1 MNDAPHLAIEAI
13 DLFERD
19 VRLRMPFRFGVV
31 TLTQAPQVLAR
42 VRVRLADGRQ
52 ATGMSAELLAP
63 KWFDKNA
70 ALSNEDNFDQLRLA
84 LATARQR
91 YLAGGADTA
100 FGHFANHYRP
110 HMAQGAALGLNPL
123 VANYGPALIDR
134 AVLDGLCRALQLPFQ
149 TVMQRNAAGVG
160 SSANFHDLCP
170 DLAGFGF
177 DAFLAGLQQASHIE
191 ARHTVGLVDPIT
203 RAEQTQRVDDGL
215 PETLQEVVAAYG
227 QRWFKLKVSGQLEA
241 DLQRLTQIAAVLDK
255 IPGGY
260 RSTLDGNE
268 QYDDVAGVV
277 ALWQRMQAE
286 PALRQL
292 CSSVVFIEQPIKRQA
307 ALSRPV
313 DELAAYKAVIIDES
327 DDTLDAFVRGREMG
341 YRGVSSKTCKGL
353 YKSIINRARCRLWN
367 QQAGW
372 AEGGAGSGEGG
383 GEGRG
388 GATGATGTASPAYLM
403 SAEDL
408 TIQAGLALQQD
419 LALVSLLG
427 ITHVERNGHHYVN
440 GMADLPAAEQQAF
453 GAAHADLYETSHG
466 AVRLRMQGGRL
477 AIASLGVDGGPGYA
491 SGAAPDWQAMRAM
504 PVPRED
510 QFVAS
515 SSPRT

>member
-1 MNDAPHLAIEAI
+1 MSDAPQLAIEAI
-13 DLFERD
+13 DLYERD

-31 TLTQAPQVLAR
+31 TLTQSPQVLAR

-52 ATGMSAELLAP
+52 ATGMAAELLAP

-84 LATARQR
+84 LDAARRR

-110 HMAQGAALGLNPL
+110 HLARAAALGLNPL

-149 TVMQRNAAGVG
+149 TVMQRNAAGLG
-160 SSANFHDLCP
+160 RSANFHELCP
-170 DLAGFGF
+170 DLAGFDF

-203 RAEQTQRVDDGL
+203 RADQTQRVDDGL
-215 PETLQEVVAAYG
+215 PETLQEVVASYG
-227 QRWFKLKVSGQLEA
+227 QRWFKLKVAGNVEA
-241 DLQRLTQIAAVLDK
+241 DLQRLRQIAAVLDT

-260 RSTLDGNE
+260 QSTLDGNE

-277 ALWQRMQAE
+277 ALWQHMQAE

-313 DELAAYKAVIIDES
+313 DALAAYKPVIIDES

-353 YKSIINRARCRLWN
+353 YKSVINRARCRLWN
-367 QQAGW
+367 QQAGCADK
-372 AEGGAGSGEGG
+372 AEAAAAAQG
-383 GEGRG
+383 
-388 GATGATGTASPAYLM
+388 YLM

-440 GMADLPAAEQQAF
+440 GMADLPLSEQQAF
-453 GAAHADLYETSHG
+453 AAAHADLYETSHG
-466 AVRLRMQGGRL
+466 AVRVRLQDGRL
-477 AIASLGVDGGPGYA
+477 AIGSLGTAGGPGYA
-491 SGAAPDWQAMRAM
+491 SGAQPDWQSMRAM

-515 SSPRT
+515 NSPRT